1 MGARFGM
8 TVHNRGGAN
17 YLLRG
22 SNNVISDRSGFKHKV
37 EECKFEW
44 NGFFVSEDEWEER
57 QPLDFLEGFPDDQ
70 SPAVSRPETTDV
82 FITTNII
89 DPDNP

>member
-1 MGARFGM
+1 MSAKFGSK
-8 TVHNRGGAN
+8 NRGNAN
-17 YLLRG
+17 FLRQG
-22 SNNVISDRSGFKHKV
+22 SNNVIDDRSGFKQKV
-37 EECKFEW
+37 ENCKTEW
-44 NGFFVSEDEWEER
+44 NGFFVAFDEWEER

-70 SPAVSRPETTDV
+70 SPKFSRPETTDV